1 MSKSSSNTERPLPQP
16 DNETRE
22 EVDCLVV
29 MYHYVR
35 ADNDPQPLRSEGL
48 VGLEPGDF
56 EGQLDRLCAGR
67 EPIDWPGLYA
77 WMQGQGRIPARSF
90 LLTFDDGLA
99 DHARTVLPILNR
111 RGLRG
116 VFFVPGE
123 MLNSEQLLG
132 AHAIHLLLSLLGTE
146 GFERELLRYLKAHG
160 EGKDWLAEV
169 DDDAAQAMYH
179 YEEPRRARL
188 KYLLTVA
195 LPIATRREAVEALF
209 TRHIGSSK
217 RWAREWYLNW
227 TQLAELMAA
236 GHTIGG
242 HGYLHE
248 PYTRLTRAQQ
258 RVDARRT
265 AELLDEGLG
274 PDLRPF
280 SYPYG
285 CYNEEAVSAVA
296 GAGFV
301 QAFTTQRRL
310 LTGGDQALSLPRFD
324 TIYVDAQLGQEL
336 HPCPRP

>member
-1 MSKSSSNTERPLPQP
+1 MSETGANAERGAPEPCP
-16 DNETRE
+16 KAGEA
-22 EVDCLVV
+22 DCLVV

-48 VGLEPGDF
+48 VGLEPAEF
-56 EGQLDRLCAGR
+56 EGQLDRLCAAR

-90 LLTFDDGLA
+90 MLTFDDGLA
-99 DHARTVLPILNR
+99 DHARTVLPILER

-123 MLNSEQLLG
+123 VLDTEQLLN

-146 GFERELLRYLKAHG
+146 RFERELVRYLEVKV
-160 EGKDWLAEV
+160 ERKDWLAEV
-169 DDDAAQAMYH
+169 DAAAAHALYH

-188 KYLLTVA
+188 KYLLTVE
-195 LPIATRREAVEALF
+195 LPIAVRRTAVEALF
-209 TRHIGSSK
+209 AEHVGSSK
-217 RWAREWYLNW
+217 RWGREWYLNW
-227 TQLAELMAA
+227 TQLAEMASA

-248 PYTRLTRAQQ
+248 PYTRLNRAQQ

-274 PDLRPF
+274 SDLRPF

-285 CYNEEAVSAVA
+285 CWDEEAKAA
-296 GAGFV
+296 IAAAGFV
-301 QAFTTQRRL
+301 QAFTTERKL
-310 LTGGDQALSLPRFD
+310 LTRGDESLALPRLD
-324 TIYVDAQLGQEL
+324 TIYVDAQLREEL
-336 HPCPRP
+336 RPCRQP

>member
-1 MSKSSSNTERPLPQP
+1 MPKPPANPDRAGNDPGASEPQ
-16 DNETRE
+16 
-22 EVDCLVV
+22 CLVV

-35 ADNDPQPLRSEGL
+35 GANDPQPLRSEGM
-48 VGLEPGDF
+48 VGLEPAAF
-56 EGQLDRLCAGR
+56 EAQLEGLSAQF
-67 EPIDWPGLYA
+67 EPIDWPTLYA

-99 DHARTVLPILNR
+99 DHARAVLPILER

-123 MLNSEQLLG
+123 ALDTEQLLC
-132 AHAIHLLLSLLGTE
+132 AHAIHLLLSLLGAE
-146 GFERELLRYLKAHG
+146 LFECELVRHLQTHV
-160 EGKDWLAEV
+160 EHKDWLAEV
-169 DDDAAQAMYH
+169 DVEAAHAMYH
-179 YEEPRRARL
+179 YENQRRARL
-188 KYLLTVA
+188 KFLLTVE
-195 LPIATRREAVEALF
+195 LPVAVRRAAVEALF
-209 TRHIGSSK
+209 AQHIGSSK
-217 RWAREWYLNW
+217 RWARTWYLDWN
-227 TQLAELMAA
+227 QLAEMTSA

-265 AELLDEGLG
+265 AELFDEGLG

-285 CYNEEAVSAVA
+285 CYHDEAVAAVA

-301 QAFTTQRRL
+301 QAFTTERRIL
-310 LTGGDQALSLPRFD
+310 ASGDRAFALPRFD
-324 TIYVDAQLGQEL
+324 TIHVDAQLGQEL
-336 HPCPRP
+336 RPCPQA